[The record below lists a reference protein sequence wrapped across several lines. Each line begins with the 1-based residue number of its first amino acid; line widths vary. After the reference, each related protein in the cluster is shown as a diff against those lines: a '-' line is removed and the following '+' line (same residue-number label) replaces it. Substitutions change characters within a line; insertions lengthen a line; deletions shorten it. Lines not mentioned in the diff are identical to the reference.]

1 MTGPKR
7 GIEMQSAVLIEYDLR
22 IKKGEH
28 EVDDLQLIDGI
39 SDFSELT
46 TPTCKP
52 FLNRIDGAGGAVDI
66 TLAMLSEAV
75 EATIQVDITQVH
87 GSGFRLLLSSYVG
100 GLEREEIH
108 LFRGVISEACGMR
121 RFVVAAAID
130 TWMRVKFKVIDGSGG
145 STSEV
150 ERHASF
156 KASMHGCASQQME
169 LDQASITVKV
179 TWSTLWS
186 FSGNA
191 RSLFFPRN

>member
-52 FLNRIDGAGGAVDI
+52 FLNRIDGAVDI

-75 EATIQVDITQVH
+75 EATIEVDITQVH

-100 GLEREEIH
+100 GLEREKKFI
-108 LFRGVISEACGMR
+108 F
-121 RFVVAAAID
+121 FVVLL
-130 TWMRVKFKVIDGSGG
+130 V
-145 STSEV
+145 
-150 ERHASF
+150 RH
-156 KASMHGCASQQME
+156 
-169 LDQASITVKV
+169 VV
-179 TWSTLWS
+179 
-186 FSGNA
+186 
-191 RSLFFPRN
+191 

>member
-52 FLNRIDGAGGAVDI
+52 FLNRIDGAVDI

-75 EATIQVDITQVH
+75 EATIEVDITQVH

-121 RFVVAAAID
+121 RFGVAAAID

-179 TWSTLWS
+179 TWSTL
-186 FSGNA
+186 
-191 RSLFFPRN
+191 

>member
-1 MTGPKR
+1 MILQGSLIEMTGPKR

-52 FLNRIDGAGGAVDI
+52 FLNRIDGAVDI

-75 EATIQVDITQVH
+75 EATIEVDITQVH

-100 GLEREEIH
+100 GLEREKKFI
-108 LFRGVISEACGMR
+108 F
-121 RFVVAAAID
+121 FVVLL
-130 TWMRVKFKVIDGSGG
+130 V
-145 STSEV
+145 
-150 ERHASF
+150 RH
-156 KASMHGCASQQME
+156 
-169 LDQASITVKV
+169 VV
-179 TWSTLWS
+179 
-186 FSGNA
+186 
-191 RSLFFPRN
+191 